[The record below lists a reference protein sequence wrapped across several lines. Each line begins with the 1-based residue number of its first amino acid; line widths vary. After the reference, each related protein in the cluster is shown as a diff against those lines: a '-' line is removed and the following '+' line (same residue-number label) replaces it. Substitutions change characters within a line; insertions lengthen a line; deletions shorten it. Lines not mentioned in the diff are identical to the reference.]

1 MLFILKRRVTI
12 LFLLTFDVII
22 VNFLEA
28 VYFMNW
34 L

>member
-28 VYFMNW
+28 VHFMNW